1 MLPFTADSA
10 DTWLS
15 AGSVTE
21 TSKDNSA
28 KHRKN
33 FLAIRTP
40 FESVGVFGPTIGN
53 YDLSG

>member
-15 AGSVTE
+15 AGNASE
-21 TSKDNSA
+21 ASKDNRA
-28 KHRKN
+28 KHRNN
-33 FLAIRTP
+33 FLAICTP